1 MNTIPLVTEAQRERQ
16 LRRSNSRLPELW
28 ELLDSVSDPEIPV
41 VSLWD
46 LGILQDIKVV
56 GDKLVVEITPTYSG
70 CPAMVEI
77 AAEVE
82 KTLAAAGYPEVDVV
96 SLLTPT
102 WTTDFMSSQ
111 GRTKLREYGIAPPA
125 PKSLGEKISCPQCR
139 SEEVEL
145 ISEFGSTACKALYR
159 CRDCLE
165 PFDYFKCI

>member
-56 GDKLVVEITPTYSG
+56 GDRLVVEITPTYSG

-82 KTLAAAGYPEVDVV
+82 KTLAAAGYPEVEVV

-102 WTTDFMSSQ
+102 WTTDFISSQ

>member
-1 MNTIPLVTEAQRERQ
+1 METIPLVTEAQRERQ
-16 LRRSNSRLPELW
+16 LRRSSSQLPELW
-28 ELLDSVSDPEIPV
+28 ALLDAVSDPEIPV

-46 LGILQDIKVV
+46 LGILQDIKAD
-56 GDKLVVEITPTYSG
+56 GDKLTVEITPTYSG
-70 CPAMVEI
+70 CPAMAEIAVEI
-77 AAEVE
+77 EKALAATDYREVE
-82 KTLAAAGYPEVDVV
+82 VV

-111 GRTKLREYGIAPPA
+111 GREKLREYGIAPPA

-159 CRDCLE
+159 CSDCLE